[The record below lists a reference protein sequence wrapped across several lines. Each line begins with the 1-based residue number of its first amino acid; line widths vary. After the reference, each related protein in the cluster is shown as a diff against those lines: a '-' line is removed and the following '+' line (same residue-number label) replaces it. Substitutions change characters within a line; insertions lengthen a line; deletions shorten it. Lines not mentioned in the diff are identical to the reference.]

1 MDMAHNGLDI
11 LIAALAHDGGLTNHL
26 VGNTLFIHPDKVR
39 QQAAQMQSTRLSGKL
54 PVRFSTEEYVY
65 GYADGRRHKRL
76 FKNRSEAVRCS
87 ETENIHTTVRPGIRI
102 MVDKDGNYWVRRAI
116 RDYTGEIVS
125 AGRISTIR
133 NYMISHI
140 WGNTADPCFFTSLW
154 NIALTPL
161 HCSFILDKPDDHH
174 AEILHLKEL
183 FKAICWELY
192 HPNGLWGEPLVVEPA
207 AEMRAEA
214 RKFIDNKL
222 LKFI

>member
-1 MDMAHNGLDI
+1 MAHDGLDI
-11 LIAALAHDGGLTNHL
+11 LIAVLANDGGLIEHL
-26 VGNTLFIHPDKVR
+26 VGNTLFVHPDKVR
-39 QQAAQMQSTRLSGKL
+39 QQATQMRTARMSGKL

-76 FKNRSEAVRCS
+76 FKNRAEAVRRS
-87 ETENIHTTVRPGIRI
+87 ETEDIYTTVRPGIRI
-102 MVDKDGNYWVRRAI
+102 TVDKDGNYWVRRAI
-116 RDYTGEIVS
+116 RDYTGETVS

-140 WGNTADPCFFTSLW
+140 WGNTADPYFFTSLW

-161 HCSFILDKPDDHH
+161 HCSFILDKPDEHH
-174 AEILHLKEL
+174 PEIRRVKEL

-192 HPNGLWGEPLVVEPA
+192 RPNDLWGELLVAEPT
-207 AEMRAEA
+207 AEMRDLA
-214 RKFIDNKL
+214 RAFIDNNL